1 VRCCGPDR
9 AKGAN
14 ELIEAVGLSRRF
26 GSITAVEDLDLTIP
40 DGEVFGFLGPNGAGK
55 TTTIRMLCGLI
66 SCSSGRATIEGHD
79 VGTREGRTRALEII
93 GLLPEA
99 PGLYESL
106 SAEAN
111 LDFFGKLHSMPADRR
126 AARIEE
132 LLRRLDI
139 WERRSEAV
147 SGFSKGMKQKI
158 AIARSLIHEP
168 KYLFLDEPTSGLDPA
183 AAHTVRSY
191 LMELKTEGRTIFIN
205 THNLDDAERLCD
217 RIGIMRTR
225 LLALGEPQKLMR
237 SYFGQATSF
246 EGRGL
251 EPALAQVRAI
261 PGIMDAHMEEGRL
274 LVISSDPEAINPE
287 VTRALVASGAQIT
300 YAHEVRRNLE
310 DLYMKVIGG
319 GR

>member
-1 VRCCGPDR
+1 VRDP
-9 AKGAN
+9 AKGES

-26 GSITAVEDLDLTIP
+26 GAIMAVEDLSLSIP
-40 DGEVFGFLGPNGAGK
+40 EGEVFGFLGPNGAGK

-66 SCSSGRATIEGHD
+66 SCTSGQASIAGHD
-79 VGTREGRTRALEII
+79 VGTREGRIKALEII

-111 LDFFGKLHSMPADRR
+111 LDFFGKLHSMPAQRR
-126 AARIEE
+126 AERIEE

-139 WERRSEAV
+139 WERRTEAV

-158 AIARSLIHEP
+158 AIARALIHDP
-168 KYLFLDEPTSGLDPA
+168 SYLFLDEPTSGLDPA
-183 AAHTVRSY
+183 AAHTVRAY

-225 LLALGEPQKLMR
+225 LLAVGAPQQLMR
-237 SYFGQATSF
+237 SYFGEATSF
-246 EGRGL
+246 EGSGL
-251 EPALAQVRAI
+251 ETALPLVRAI
-261 PGIMDAHMEEGRL
+261 PGVLDARMEGGSL
-274 LVISSDPEAINPE
+274 LVVSAEPININPE
-287 VTRALVASGAQIT
+287 VTQVLVSAGARVA
-300 YAHEVRRNLE
+300 YAHEVKRNLE

-319 GR
+319 KA

>member
-1 VRCCGPDR
+1 V
-9 AKGAN
+9 KG
-14 ELIEAVGLSRRF
+14 ESDLIEAVGLSRRF
-26 GSITAVEDLDLTIP
+26 GSITAVEDLDLVIP

-66 SCSSGRATIEGHD
+66 ACTSGRATIDGHD
-79 VGTREGRTRALEII
+79 VSTRDGRTRALEVI

-111 LDFFGKLHSMPADRR
+111 LDFFGKLHSMPAERR

-139 WERRSEAV
+139 WDRRSEAV

-183 AAHTVRSY
+183 AAHTVRAY

-225 LLALGEPQKLMR
+225 LLAIGEPQKLMR

-251 EPALAQVRAI
+251 ESSLERVRAL
-261 PGIMDAHMEEGRL
+261 PGILDVHMEEGRL
-274 LVISSDPEAINPE
+274 MVISSDPEAANPE
-287 VTRALVASGAQIT
+287 VTRTLVASGAQVT
-300 YAHEVRRNLE
+300 YVHEVRRNLE

>member
-1 VRCCGPDR
+1 M
-9 AKGAN
+9 
-14 ELIEAVGLSRRF
+14 
-26 GSITAVEDLDLTIP
+26 AVEDLNLSIP

-66 SCSSGRATIEGHD
+66 SSTSGHASVSGFD
-79 VGTREGRTRALEII
+79 VGTRDGRTQALEVI

-111 LDFFGKLHSMPADRR
+111 LDFFGKLHSMSPGRR
-126 AARIEE
+126 AERIEE

-139 WERRSEAV
+139 WDRRTEAV

-158 AIARSLIHEP
+158 AIARALIHDP
-168 KYLFLDEPTSGLDPA
+168 RYLFLDEPTSGLDPA

-225 LLALGEPQKLMR
+225 LLAVGPPQQLMR

-246 EGRGL
+246 EGSGL
-251 EPALAQVRAI
+251 EAALPMVRAV
-261 PGIMDAHMEEGRL
+261 PGVLDARMEDGD
-274 LVISSDPEAINPE
+274 LVIVSAEPGETNPE
-287 VTRALVASGAQIT
+287 VTRALVGAGARVT
-300 YAHEVRRNLE
+300 YVHEVKRNLE